1 MTAPHEMPE
10 PADSEFEQILHCSDE
25 RTGLDSVIAIHDTTL
40 GPSLGGI
47 RMRSY
52 PDHAAA
58 TADAKRLAEAMSYKS
73 ALAGLDLGGGKSVIN
88 AAPASADRRELLLA
102 HARHI
107 ESLGGRYIPAVD
119 MGTTVADLD
128 LVGTIVST
136 VSSRRRDPSDFT
148 AGGVVAAIRAAL
160 WVTEGSGLSGT
171 RVAIQGLGHVGAQI
185 AALLAAE
192 GARLV
197 VADINDAVAR
207 RVQADTG
214 ATVVA
219 PSEILAAEADVLCPC
234 AAGGVVTAELA
245 ETLTTRYVIGAAN
258 NLLAEPAVAAMLR
271 ARRIV
276 HVPDFVANAGGLIA
290 CAAEVQ
296 GDDSD
301 LPDRIDHIGTTTEE
315 LLRAAD
321 QRGQDTVTVA
331 MDMAKERMSSPRVT
345 PEPRSS
351 DRMWARTRP
360 ASSASSAP

>member
-1 MTAPHEMPE
+1 M
-10 PADSEFEQILHCSDE
+10 
-25 RTGLDSVIAIHDTTL
+25 
-40 GPSLGGI
+40 
-47 RMRSY
+47 
-52 PDHAAA
+52 
-58 TADAKRLAEAMSYKS
+58 
-73 ALAGLDLGGGKSVIN
+73 
-88 AAPASADRRELLLA
+88 
-102 HARHI
+102 
-107 ESLGGRYIPAVD
+107 
-119 MGTTVADLD
+119 
-128 LVGTIVST
+128 
-136 VSSRRRDPSDFT
+136 
-148 AGGVVAAIRAAL
+148 
-160 WVTEGSGLSGT
+160 
-171 RVAIQGLGHVGAQI
+171 
-185 AALLAAE
+185 
-192 GARLV
+192 
-197 VADINDAVAR
+197 
-207 RVQADTG
+207 
-214 ATVVA
+214 VA